1 MKSMK
6 RTWPLLVVLAVV
18 LGVAPA
24 SGKDRPES
32 KTDHQAQLLADDATR
47 YMALGDSLAAGYLAL
62 PVTKAYV
69 YRLYEMAAFDSLDRT
84 LFCNAAV
91 PGATSSD
98 VLLHQVPQALIR
110 DGGFNPKFVTL
121 TVGGNDLLSILRYI
135 QTNPVPSTVVPYAT
149 QVIMQYGRNLGAIL
163 YQLHTGLPNAKIF
176 VANQYALP
184 EIEARVSLAGP
195 MIAFFNDVINEVAG
209 QFPTNVYVVDV
220 HAAFLD
226 RQDLLLGERPGVS
239 PFETHP
245 TNKGYRV
252 MAKAFAEAIEENR

>member
-6 RTWPLLVVLAVV
+6 RTWPVLVVLAVV

-62 PVTKAYV
+62 PVTKGYV
-69 YRLYEMAAFDSLDRT
+69 YRLYETAAFDSLDRT

-110 DGGFNPKFVTL
+110 DGGFNPK
-121 TVGGNDLLSILRYI
+121 
-135 QTNPVPSTVVPYAT
+135 STSSTSMPRSSTDGTCCSANAPASRRSRRIRRT
-149 QVIMQYGRNLGAIL
+149 RAI
-163 YQLHTGLPNAKIF
+163 G
-176 VANQYALP
+176 
-184 EIEARVSLAGP
+184 
-195 MIAFFNDVINEVAG
+195 
-209 QFPTNVYVVDV
+209 
-220 HAAFLD
+220 
-226 RQDLLLGERPGVS
+226 
-239 PFETHP
+239 
-245 TNKGYRV
+245 
-252 MAKAFAEAIEENR
+252 